1 VDFRDEIMTVDKFRD
16 ALKTEPFVP
25 FTILTADG
33 RRYPVRS
40 REFVL
45 MPPKAERTFV
55 VAQDPERYVLL
66 DLLMVVGLEFGIV
79 SQRRR
84 KAS

>member
-1 VDFRDEIMTVDKFRD
+1 MTVERFREAID
-16 ALKTEPFVP
+16 AQPFIP
-25 FTILTADG
+25 FAILTGDG

-45 MPPKAERTFV
+45 MPPKAARTFV
-55 VAQDPERYVLL
+55 VAQDPERYVVL
-66 DLLMVVGLEFGIV
+66 DLLLVVGLEYGAPAA
-79 SQRRR
+79 RKR